1 MGRSAR
7 SPKDY
12 RDLDGILIFNKPLG
26 ISSNNALQDIRHLF
40 KARKAGH
47 TGSLDPL
54 ASGVLPICFGEAT
67 KFSSYLLN
75 ASKTYRAHCCLGKTT
90 TTGDKEGAVLTEV
103 EVDVASDQLRDVLE
117 RFRGEISQIPPMFS
131 ALKQQGKRLYQ
142 LAREGKEVERQPR
155 QVHIYALQLI
165 AHSGHVVVIDVHCS
179 KGTYIRT
186 LAEDIGKALGCGAYL
201 EGLERTGVAPFWKE
215 PVYTITQLQELID
228 TDLNRIDALL
238 LPVSAALRDFPE
250 LILDES
256 DCLHLMQG
264 RPVRFDAQGKPGVH
278 RISSSD
284 GRFLGLAETSLD
296 GILTGKR
303 LMNTNR

>member
-12 RDLDGILIFNKPLG
+12 RDLDGILIFDKPLG
-26 ISSNNALQDIRHLF
+26 ISSNGALQDIRHLF

-75 ASKTYRAHCCLGKTT
+75 ASKTYRAHCRLGKTT
-90 TTGDKEGAVLTEV
+90 TTGDSEGAVLTEV
-103 EVDVASDQLRDVLE
+103 DADVETDQICAVLD

-131 ALKQQGKRLYQ
+131 ALKQQGKRLYE

-155 QVHIYALQLI
+155 QVHIYSLQLV
-165 AHSGHVVVIDVHCS
+165 AHSGHSLVIDVHCS

-186 LAEDIGKALGCGAYL
+186 LAEDIGKELGCGAYL
-201 EGLERTGVAPFWKE
+201 AGLERTGVAPFWKD
-215 PVYTITQLQELID
+215 PVYTITQLRELADIG
-228 TDLNRIDALL
+228 LNQIDALL

-250 LILDES
+250 LILNEN
-256 DCLHLMQG
+256 DCLNLMHG
-264 RPVRFDAQGKPGVH
+264 RPVPFDAQGKPGVH
-278 RISSSD
+278 RISTRD
-284 GRFLGLAETSLD
+284 GCFLGLGETSQD